1 VKLPVHTVGLS
12 DHETL
17 FILCPLAPPKRR
29 GSRDTLWSLFSSM
42 LNFILKRTVSL
53 AFTVLGMSL
62 LMFLI
67 SRTLPGD
74 PARAAAGGIDASVEM
89 VQHTIKEYGLDKP
102 LIIQY
107 FIYMR
112 HLLRG
117 DFGRSLVTRRPIIE
131 DLKTFYPATFELTFY
146 GILFACVVG
155 IPLGILS
162 AIRRGK
168 WIDHMSRVASLFMVA
183 MPLFWLGL
191 MALFIFPGGGRLSY
205 DLVTVR
211 TITGILTLDA
221 ILLRDFELFKDAVYH
236 LILPMIILSSVSLG
250 IIARMTRS
258 CMLEVMGE
266 NYIIT
271 ARAKGLME
279 RVVMMKHALR
289 NAIIPVLTVV
299 GLQFGIL
306 MGGAVIT
313 ETVFSWPGVGRYA
326 ILSVDNKD
334 FPAIMGFAITFSFLY
349 AIINLIIDIFYAFIN
364 PKISY

>member
-1 VKLPVHTVGLS
+1 
-12 DHETL
+12 
-17 FILCPLAPPKRR
+17 
-29 GSRDTLWSLFSSM
+29 M
-42 LNFILKRTVSL
+42 LNFILKRTGSL

-107 FIYMR
+107 FIYMK

-131 DLKTFYPATFELTFY
+131 DLKIFYPATFELTFY

-168 WIDHMSRVASLFMVA
+168 WIDHLSRVASLFMVA

-191 MALFIFPGGGRLSY
+191 MAIFIFYAKLGLFPGGGRLSY

-236 LILPMIILSSVSLG
+236 LILPMIILSSISLG

-271 ARAKGLME
+271 ARAKGLTE
-279 RVVMMKHALR
+279 RGVIMKHALR
-289 NAIIPVLTVV
+289 NAVIPVITVV

-334 FPAIMGFAITFSFLY
+334 FPAIMGFAISFSFLY
-349 AIINLIIDIFYAFIN
+349 AIINLIIDILYAFIN

>member
-1 VKLPVHTVGLS
+1 
-12 DHETL
+12 
-17 FILCPLAPPKRR
+17 
-29 GSRDTLWSLFSSM
+29 M
-42 LNFILKRTVSL
+42 LNFILKRTGSL

-107 FIYMR
+107 FIYMK

-131 DLKTFYPATFELTFY
+131 DLKIFYPATFELTFY

-168 WIDHMSRVASLFMVA
+168 WIDHLSRVASLFMVA

-191 MALFIFPGGGRLSY
+191 MAIFIFYAKLGLFPGGGRLSY

-236 LILPMIILSSVSLG
+236 LILPMIILSSISLG

-271 ARAKGLME
+271 ARAKGLTE
-279 RVVMMKHALR
+279 RGVIMKHALR
-289 NAIIPVLTVV
+289 NAVIPVITVV

-349 AIINLIIDIFYAFIN
+349 AIINLIIDILYAFIN

>member
-1 VKLPVHTVGLS
+1 
-12 DHETL
+12 
-17 FILCPLAPPKRR
+17 
-29 GSRDTLWSLFSSM
+29 M
-42 LNFILKRTVSL
+42 LNFILKRTGSL

-89 VQHTIKEYGLDKP
+89 VQQTIKEYGLDKP

-107 FIYMR
+107 FIYMK

-117 DFGRSLVTRRPIIE
+117 DFGRSLVTRRPIVE
-131 DLKTFYPATFELTFY
+131 DLKIFYPATFELTSY

-168 WIDHMSRVASLFMVA
+168 WIDHLSRVASLFMVA

-191 MALFIFPGGGRLSY
+191 MAIFIFYAKLGLFPGGGRLSY

-236 LILPMIILSSVSLG
+236 LILPMIILSSISLG

-271 ARAKGLME
+271 ARAKGLTE
-279 RVVMMKHALR
+279 RGVIMKHALR
-289 NAIIPVLTVV
+289 NAVIPVITVV

-349 AIINLIIDIFYAFIN
+349 AIINLIIDILYAFIN

>member
-1 VKLPVHTVGLS
+1 
-12 DHETL
+12 
-17 FILCPLAPPKRR
+17 
-29 GSRDTLWSLFSSM
+29 
-42 LNFILKRTVSL
+42 
-53 AFTVLGMSL
+53 
-62 LMFLI
+62 MFLI

-191 MALFIFPGGGRLSY
+191 MAIFIFYAKLGLFPGGGRLSY

>member
-1 VKLPVHTVGLS
+1 
-12 DHETL
+12 
-17 FILCPLAPPKRR
+17 
-29 GSRDTLWSLFSSM
+29 M
-42 LNFILKRTVSL
+42 LNFILKRTGSL
-53 AFTVLGMSL
+53 AFTILGMSF
-62 LMFLI
+62 LMFFI
-67 SRTLPGD
+67 SRSLPGD
-74 PARAAAGGIDASVEM
+74 PARAAAGGIDASQEM
-89 VQHTIKEYGLDKP
+89 VQHVIKEYGLDKP
-102 LIIQY
+102 LIVQY

-112 HLLRG
+112 HLLQG

-131 DLKTFYPATFELTFY
+131 DLKIFYPATFELTLY
-146 GILFACVVG
+146 GVLFACVVG
-155 IPLGILS
+155 IPLGIIS

-168 WIDHMSRVASLFMVA
+168 LIDHLSRVTSLFMVS

-191 MALFIFPGGGRLSY
+191 MAIFIFYAKLGLLPGSGRLSY
-205 DLVTVR
+205 DLLTTR
-211 TITGILTLDA
+211 AITGILTLDS
-221 ILLRDFELFKDAVYH
+221 ILLGDFKLLGDALYH

-258 CMLEVMGE
+258 CMLEVMSE

-279 RVVMMKHALR
+279 KAVIMKHALR
-289 NAIIPVLTVV
+289 NAIIPVITVV

-334 FPAIMGFAITFSFLY
+334 FPAIMGFAITFSFFY
-349 AIINLIIDIFYAFIN
+349 AIINLIIDILYAFVN
-364 PKISY
+364 PKISF

>member
-1 VKLPVHTVGLS
+1 
-12 DHETL
+12 
-17 FILCPLAPPKRR
+17 
-29 GSRDTLWSLFSSM
+29 M
-42 LNFILKRTVSL
+42 LNFILKRTGSL

-67 SRTLPGD
+67 SRSLPGD

-117 DFGRSLVTRRPIIE
+117 DFGRSLVTRRAIIE
-131 DLKTFYPATFELTFY
+131 DLKIFYPATFELTFY

-168 WIDHMSRVASLFMVA
+168 WIDHLSRVASLFMVA

-191 MALFIFPGGGRLSY
+191 MAIFIFYAKLGLFPGGGRLSY

-236 LILPMIILSSVSLG
+236 LILPMIILSSISLG

-271 ARAKGLME
+271 ARAKGLTE
-279 RVVMMKHALR
+279 RGVIMKHALR
-289 NAIIPVLTVV
+289 NAVIPVITVV

-349 AIINLIIDIFYAFIN
+349 AIINLIIDILYAFIN

>member
-1 VKLPVHTVGLS
+1 
-12 DHETL
+12 
-17 FILCPLAPPKRR
+17 
-29 GSRDTLWSLFSSM
+29 M
-42 LNFILKRTVSL
+42 LNFILKRTGSL
-53 AFTVLGMSL
+53 AVTILGMSL

-89 VQHTIKEYGLDKP
+89 VQHAIKEYGLDKP

-107 FIYMR
+107 FIYME

-117 DFGRSLVTRRPIIE
+117 DLGRSLVTRRPIIE
-131 DLKTFYPATFELTFY
+131 DLRIFYPATFELTFY
-146 GILFACVVG
+146 GILFACIVG

-162 AIRRGK
+162 AIRRGT
-168 WIDHMSRVASLFMVA
+168 WIDHLSRFASLFMVA

-191 MALFIFPGGGRLSY
+191 VAIFVFYAKLGIFPGGGRLSY
-205 DLVTVR
+205 DLVTVK

-221 ILLRDFELFKDAVYH
+221 MLLRDFELFKDAAYH
-236 LILPMIILSSVSLG
+236 LILPMVILSSVSLG

-266 NYIIT
+266 NYIVT
-271 ARAKGLME
+271 ARAKGLRE
-279 RVVMMKHALR
+279 RAVMMKHALR

-334 FPAIMGFAITFSFLY
+334 FPAIMGFAITFSFFY
-349 AIINLIIDIFYAFIN
+349 AIINLIVDILYAYIN

>member
-1 VKLPVHTVGLS
+1 
-12 DHETL
+12 
-17 FILCPLAPPKRR
+17 
-29 GSRDTLWSLFSSM
+29 M
-42 LNFILKRTVSL
+42 LNFILKRTGSL
-53 AFTVLGMSL
+53 AVTILGMSL

-89 VQHTIKEYGLDKP
+89 VQHAIKEYGLDKP

-107 FIYMR
+107 FIYME

-117 DFGRSLVTRRPIIE
+117 DLGRSLVTRRPIIE
-131 DLKTFYPATFELTFY
+131 DLRIFYPATFELTFY
-146 GILFACVVG
+146 GILFACIVG

-162 AIRRGK
+162 AIRRGT
-168 WIDHMSRVASLFMVA
+168 WIDHLSRVASLFMVA

-191 MALFIFPGGGRLSY
+191 MAIFIFYAKLGIFPGGGRLSY
-205 DLVTVR
+205 DLVTVK

-221 ILLRDFELFKDAVYH
+221 MLLRDFELFKNAAYH
-236 LILPMIILSSVSLG
+236 LILPMVILSSVSLG

-266 NYIIT
+266 NYIVT
-271 ARAKGLME
+271 ARAKGLRE

-334 FPAIMGFAITFSFLY
+334 FPAIMGFAITFSFFY
-349 AIINLIIDIFYAFIN
+349 AIINLIVDVLYAYIN